1 MYRIFFSTFSLFLFP
16 TRCFLS
22 FPFFFFVDLL
32 FCHISEMFAP
42 LAPPPAPEM
51 KCLRAVNLSDSRRKG
66 STRGKSAGHGRT
78 WQWGGGEVA
87 ARGVAESSRVFTA
100 MCIVCKSARPSRHL
114 QEWPTM
120 SLRASLLA
128 SSGSLAPTWPLTTSK
143 SAKCQVFAL
152 VSSPATYIPCAAAP
166 HSPTCLASPPPPT
179 SSLVHCLFLLAFFAT
194 KFWRCDIF

>member
-1 MYRIFFSTFSLFLFP
+1 MYRIFFSTFSISLSHSL
-16 TRCFLS
+16 LS
-22 FPFFFFVDLL
+22 FFPFFFVDLL

-78 WQWGGGEVA
+78 WQWGGGGRSCSTWCGGVVQSIYRHVHSLQVCAAVA
-87 ARGVAESSRVFTA
+87 TPAG
-100 MCIVCKSARPSRHL
+100 M
-114 QEWPTM
+114 
-120 SLRASLLA
+120 
-128 SSGSLAPTWPLTTSK
+128 SLAPTWPLTTSK

-166 HSPTCLASPPPPT
+166 HSPTCLASPPP
-179 SSLVHCLFLLAFFAT
+179 HHLLGALPVFVGVFCHQILAL
-194 KFWRCDIF
+194 